1 VTTSNSRK
9 LRTDAAPNRGQLP
22 LVRRLL
28 ADAIGGHRGSYSG
41 AVFCMVLVAV
51 ATAALAWLM
60 RHVVNDVLVAREQSA
75 MWLTAGA
82 VLAVSLLRG
91 LADYGQTVLLAGV
104 GNDLV
109 AGLQRRIFDK
119 VLTLGVDDVARSHSA
134 KLINRLIGH
143 AGAARNVLARVSTS
157 VGCDLLTVILLTA
170 VMIAQDVTMGLATI
184 LVAPLALLGLNRI
197 MRRIRDLAAREQQS
211 VAGVIQ
217 SMQETV
223 QGMRVVKSYTSE
235 AAMRQR
241 FEAASRD
248 SLGRANGVVRIR
260 AWTSPLM
267 EGLGGGLIAGFILYA
282 GWQTVAADK
291 SAGEFIAFILA
302 FLLAYEPTKRLAK
315 AHVLLQRDIVG
326 IEKMYDF
333 LDQPEPEPDFDPR
346 LDLLTGSGP
355 VAFSDVAFGYAPDRQ
370 VLDGV
375 SLVIAPGEIVA
386 LVGSSGAGKST
397 ITGLLQG
404 FYAPTRGRISIG
416 GTDIATVN
424 RVSLR
429 RSIAVVSQDPAMF
442 AGTIRQNIALGRD
455 GATDDEIEAAA
466 EAAGALSFIEALP
479 MGWETPIA
487 ERGSTLSGGQLQRI
501 SIARAI
507 LKDAPILILDEATSA
522 LDGET
527 ERHVHTALKR
537 LMSGRTTLLI
547 AHRRSTVETA
557 GRVLV
562 LADGRIETTGT
573 VEQLSRN
580 SASYRQLFE
589 PAPSAGPG

>member
-1 VTTSNSRK
+1 
-9 LRTDAAPNRGQLP
+9 
-22 LVRRLL
+22 
-28 ADAIGGHRGSYSG
+28 
-41 AVFCMVLVAV
+41 MVLVAS

-60 RHVVNDVLVAREQSA
+60 RHVVNDVLVAREPSA

-82 VLAVSLLRG
+82 VLAVSLIRG

-109 AGLQRRIFDK
+109 ALLQRRVFGK
-119 VLTLGVDDVARSHSA
+119 VLTLGVDDLARSHSA

-143 AGAARNVLARVSTS
+143 AGAARNVLVRISTS

-170 VMIAQDVTMGLATI
+170 VMIAQDVAMGLATI
-184 LVAPLALLGLNRI
+184 LVAPLAMFGLNRI

-223 QGMRVVKSYTSE
+223 QGLRVVKSYVAE
-235 AAMRQR
+235 DAMRQR

-267 EGLGGGLIAGFILYA
+267 EGLGGGLIAGFILYS
-282 GWQTVAADK
+282 GWQTLAAGK

-326 IEKMYDF
+326 VEKMYEF
-333 LDQPEPEPDFDPR
+333 LDQPEPEPVFDPR
-346 LDLLTGSGP
+346 PDLTTASG
-355 VAFSDVAFGYAPDRQ
+355 AISFSDVSFDYGPGRP

-375 SLVIAPGEIVA
+375 RLAMEPGEIAA
-386 LVGSSGAGKST
+386 LVGASGAGKST
-397 ITGLLQG
+397 IAGLLQAL
-404 FYAPTRGRISIG
+404 YAPTGGQITIG
-416 GTDIATVN
+416 GTDIAAVN
-424 RVSLR
+424 RASLR
-429 RSIAVVSQDPAMF
+429 RNIAVVSQDPAMF

-455 GATDDEIEAAA
+455 GATDAEVEAAA
-466 EAAGALSFIEALP
+466 EAAGALSFIAALP
-479 MGWETPIA
+479 LRWDTPVS

-527 ERHVHTALKR
+527 ERHVHAALRR

-547 AHRRSTVETA
+547 AHRRSTVEIA
-557 GRVLV
+557 DRVFV
-562 LADGRIETTGT
+562 LAEGRIEAAGT
-573 VEQLSRN
+573 IDELSLR
-580 SASYRQLFE
+580 SPSYRQLFE
-589 PAPSAGPG
+589 PASSA

>member
-1 VTTSNSRK
+1 
-9 LRTDAAPNRGQLP
+9 
-22 LVRRLL
+22 
-28 ADAIGGHRGSYSG
+28 
-41 AVFCMVLVAV
+41 MVLVAT

-60 RHVVNDVLVAREQSA
+60 RHVVNDVLVAREPSA

-82 VLAVSLLRG
+82 VLAVSLIRG

-109 AGLQRRIFDK
+109 ALLQRRVFGK
-119 VLTLGVDDVARSHSA
+119 VLTLGVDDLARSHSA

-143 AGAARNVLARVSTS
+143 AGAARNVLVRISTS

-170 VMIAQDVTMGLATI
+170 VMIAQDVAMGLATI
-184 LVAPLALLGLNRI
+184 LVAPLAMFGLNRI

-223 QGMRVVKSYTSE
+223 QGLRVVKSYVAE
-235 AAMRQR
+235 DAMRQR

-267 EGLGGGLIAGFILYA
+267 EGLGGGLIAGFILYS
-282 GWQTVAADK
+282 GWQTLAAGK

-326 IEKMYDF
+326 VEKMYEF
-333 LDQPEPEPDFDPR
+333 LDQPEPEPVFDPR
-346 LDLLTGSGP
+346 PDLTTASG
-355 VAFSDVAFGYAPDRQ
+355 AISFSDVSFDYGPGRP

-375 SLVIAPGEIVA
+375 RLAMEPGEIAA
-386 LVGSSGAGKST
+386 LVGASGAGKST
-397 ITGLLQG
+397 IAGLLQAL
-404 FYAPTRGRISIG
+404 YAPTGGQITIG
-416 GTDIATVN
+416 GTDIAAVN
-424 RVSLR
+424 RASLR
-429 RSIAVVSQDPAMF
+429 RNIAVVSQDPAMF

-455 GATDDEIEAAA
+455 GATDAEVEAAA
-466 EAAGALSFIEALP
+466 EAAGALSFIAALP
-479 MGWETPIA
+479 LRWDTPVS

-527 ERHVHTALKR
+527 ERHVHAALRR

-547 AHRRSTVETA
+547 AHRRSTVEIA
-557 GRVLV
+557 DRVFV
-562 LADGRIETTGT
+562 LAEGRIEAAGT
-573 VEQLSRN
+573 IDELSLR
-580 SASYRQLFE
+580 SPSYRQLFE
-589 PAPSAGPG
+589 PAPSA

>member
-1 VTTSNSRK
+1 
-9 LRTDAAPNRGQLP
+9 
-22 LVRRLL
+22 
-28 ADAIGGHRGSYSG
+28 
-41 AVFCMVLVAV
+41 MVLVAT

-60 RHVVNDVLVAREQSA
+60 RHVVNDVLVAREPSA

-82 VLAVSLLRG
+82 VLAVSLIRG

-109 AGLQRRIFDK
+109 ALLQRRVFGK
-119 VLTLGVDDVARSHSA
+119 VLTLGVDDLARSHSA

-143 AGAARNVLARVSTS
+143 AGAARNVLVRISTS

-170 VMIAQDVTMGLATI
+170 VMIAQDVAMGLATI
-184 LVAPLALLGLNRI
+184 LVAPLAMFGLNRI

-223 QGMRVVKSYTSE
+223 QGLRVVKSYVAE
-235 AAMRQR
+235 DAMRQR

-248 SLGRANGVVRIR
+248 SLARANGVVRIR

-267 EGLGGGLIAGFILYA
+267 EGLGGGLIAGFILYS
-282 GWQTVAADK
+282 GWQTLAAGK

-326 IEKMYDF
+326 VEKMYEF
-333 LDQPEPEPDFDPR
+333 LDQPEPEPVFDPR
-346 LDLLTGSGP
+346 PDLTTASG
-355 VAFSDVAFGYAPDRQ
+355 AISFSDVSFDYGPDRP

-375 SLVIAPGEIVA
+375 RLAMEPGEIAA
-386 LVGSSGAGKST
+386 LVGASGAGKST
-397 ITGLLQG
+397 IAGLLQAL
-404 FYAPTRGRISIG
+404 YAPTGGQITIG
-416 GTDIATVN
+416 GTDIAAVN
-424 RVSLR
+424 RASLR
-429 RSIAVVSQDPAMF
+429 RNIAVVSQDPAMF

-455 GATDDEIEAAA
+455 GATDAEVEAAA
-466 EAAGALSFIEALP
+466 EAAGALSFIAALP
-479 MGWETPIA
+479 LRWDTPVS

-522 LDGET
+522 LDGEA
-527 ERHVHTALKR
+527 ERHVHAALRR

-547 AHRRSTVETA
+547 AHRRSTVEIA
-557 GRVLV
+557 DRVFV
-562 LADGRIETTGT
+562 LAEGRIEAAGT
-573 VEQLSRN
+573 IDELSLC
-580 SASYRQLFE
+580 SPSYRQLFE
-589 PAPSAGPG
+589 PAPSA

>member
-1 VTTSNSRK
+1 
-9 LRTDAAPNRGQLP
+9 
-22 LVRRLL
+22 
-28 ADAIGGHRGSYSG
+28 
-41 AVFCMVLVAV
+41 MVLVAT

-60 RHVVNDVLVAREQSA
+60 RHVVNDVLVAREPSA

-82 VLAVSLLRG
+82 VLAVSLIRG

-109 AGLQRRIFDK
+109 ALLQRRVFGK
-119 VLTLGVDDVARSHSA
+119 VLTLGVDDLARSHSA

-143 AGAARNVLARVSTS
+143 AGAARNVLVRISTS

-170 VMIAQDVTMGLATI
+170 VMIAQDVAMGLATI
-184 LVAPLALLGLNRI
+184 LVAPLAMFGLNRI

-223 QGMRVVKSYTSE
+223 QGLRVVKSYVAE
-235 AAMRQR
+235 DAMRQR

-248 SLGRANGVVRIR
+248 SLARANGVVRIR

-267 EGLGGGLIAGFILYA
+267 EGLGGGLIAGFILYS
-282 GWQTVAADK
+282 GWQTLAAGK

-326 IEKMYDF
+326 VEKMYEF
-333 LDQPEPEPDFDPR
+333 LDQPEPEPVFDPR
-346 LDLLTGSGP
+346 PDLTTASG
-355 VAFSDVAFGYAPDRQ
+355 AISFSDVSFDYGPGRP

-375 SLVIAPGEIVA
+375 RLAVEPGEIAA
-386 LVGSSGAGKST
+386 LVGASGAGKST
-397 ITGLLQG
+397 IAGLLQAL
-404 FYAPTRGRISIG
+404 YAPTGGQITIG
-416 GTDIATVN
+416 GTDIAAVN
-424 RVSLR
+424 RASLR
-429 RSIAVVSQDPAMF
+429 RNIAVVSQDPAMF

-455 GATDDEIEAAA
+455 GATDAEVEAAA
-466 EAAGALSFIEALP
+466 EAAGALSFIAALP
-479 MGWETPIA
+479 LRWDTPVS

-522 LDGET
+522 LDGEA
-527 ERHVHTALKR
+527 ERHVHAALRR

-547 AHRRSTVETA
+547 AHRRSTVEIA
-557 GRVLV
+557 DRVFV
-562 LADGRIETTGT
+562 LAEGRIEAAGT
-573 VEQLSRN
+573 IDELSLC
-580 SASYRQLFE
+580 SPSYRQLFE
-589 PAPSAGPG
+589 PAPSA

>member
-1 VTTSNSRK
+1 M
-9 LRTDAAPNRGQLP
+9 DAIPNPGQLP
-22 LVRRLL
+22 LLRRLL
-28 ADAIGGHRGSYSG
+28 ADAIGGHRGGYFG

-91 LADYGQTVLLAGV
+91 FADYGQTVVLAGV

-143 AGAARNVLARVSTS
+143 AGAARNVLVRVSTS

-184 LVAPLALLGLNRI
+184 LIAPLAMLGLNRI

-223 QGMRVVKSYTSE
+223 QGMRVVKSYTAE
-235 AAMRQR
+235 AAMRTR

-267 EGLGGGLIAGFILYA
+267 EGLGGGLIACFILYS

-291 SAGEFIAFILA
+291 SAGAFIAFILA

-333 LDQPEPEPDFDPR
+333 LDQPEPEPDIDPR
-346 LDLLTGSGP
+346 PDLRTGSGAI
-355 VAFSDVAFGYAPDRQ
+355 AFSDVAFGYVPDRV

-375 SLVIAPGEIVA
+375 SLAIAPGEIAA
-386 LVGSSGAGKST
+386 LVGSSGGRQIDDRRVAA
-397 ITGLLQG
+397 GLLHADARPDHHRRHRHHDCQPRQP
-404 FYAPTRGRISIG
+404 APQHRRGRSG
-416 GTDIATVN
+416 SGHV
-424 RVSLR
+424 RGH
-429 RSIAVVSQDPAMF
+429 DPAKH
-442 AGTIRQNIALGRD
+442 RP
-455 GATDDEIEAAA
+455 GAR
-466 EAAGALSFIEALP
+466 
-479 MGWETPIA
+479 W
-487 ERGSTLSGGQLQRI
+487 
-501 SIARAI
+501 
-507 LKDAPILILDEATSA
+507 
-522 LDGET
+522 
-527 ERHVHTALKR
+527 
-537 LMSGRTTLLI
+537 
-547 AHRRSTVETA
+547 
-557 GRVLV
+557 RV
-562 LADGRIETTGT
+562 
-573 VEQLSRN
+573 
-580 SASYRQLFE
+580 
-589 PAPSAGPG
+589 

>member
-1 VTTSNSRK
+1 
-9 LRTDAAPNRGQLP
+9 
-22 LVRRLL
+22 
-28 ADAIGGHRGSYSG
+28 
-41 AVFCMVLVAV
+41 MVLVAT

-60 RHVVNDVLVAREQSA
+60 RHVVNDVLVAREPSA

-82 VLAVSLLRG
+82 VLAVSLIRG

-109 AGLQRRIFDK
+109 ALLQRRVFGK
-119 VLTLGVDDVARSHSA
+119 VLTLGVDDLARSHSA

-143 AGAARNVLARVSTS
+143 AGAARNVLVRISTS

-170 VMIAQDVTMGLATI
+170 VMIAQDVAMGLATI
-184 LVAPLALLGLNRI
+184 LVAPLAMFGLNRI

-223 QGMRVVKSYTSE
+223 QGLRVVKSYVAE
-235 AAMRQR
+235 DAMRQR

-248 SLGRANGVVRIR
+248 SLARANGVVRIR

-267 EGLGGGLIAGFILYA
+267 EGLGGGLIAGFILYS
-282 GWQTVAADK
+282 GWQTLAAGK

-326 IEKMYDF
+326 VEKMYEF
-333 LDQPEPEPDFDPR
+333 LDQPEPEPVFDPR
-346 LDLLTGSGP
+346 PDLTTASG
-355 VAFSDVAFGYAPDRQ
+355 AISFSDVSFDYGPGRR

-375 SLVIAPGEIVA
+375 RLAVEPGEIAA
-386 LVGSSGAGKST
+386 LVGASGAGKST
-397 ITGLLQG
+397 IAGLLQAL
-404 FYAPTRGRISIG
+404 YAPTGGQITIG
-416 GTDIATVN
+416 GTDIAAVN
-424 RVSLR
+424 RASLR
-429 RSIAVVSQDPAMF
+429 RNIAVVSQDPAMF

-455 GATDDEIEAAA
+455 GATDAEVEAAA
-466 EAAGALSFIEALP
+466 EAAGALSFIAALP
-479 MGWETPIA
+479 LRWDTPVS

-522 LDGET
+522 LDGEA
-527 ERHVHTALKR
+527 ERHVHAALRR

-547 AHRRSTVETA
+547 AHRRSTVEIA
-557 GRVLV
+557 DRVFV
-562 LADGRIETTGT
+562 LAEGRIEAAGT
-573 VEQLSRN
+573 IDELSLC
-580 SASYRQLFE
+580 SPSYRQLFE
-589 PAPSAGPG
+589 PAPSA

>member
-1 VTTSNSRK
+1 MTTSNSRK
-9 LRTDAAPNRGQLP
+9 PRVESIPKPGQLP
-22 LVRRLL
+22 VVRRLL
-28 ADAIGGHRGSYSG
+28 AEAIGGRRASYFG
-41 AVFCMVLVAV
+41 AVICMVLVAV

-60 RHVVNDVLVAREQSA
+60 RHVVNDVLVARAQPA

-82 VLAVSLLRG
+82 VLAVSLTRG

-104 GNDLV
+104 GNELV

-143 AGAARNVLARVSTS
+143 AGAARNVLVRISTS

-170 VMIAQDVTMGLATI
+170 VMIAQDVAMGLATI
-184 LVAPLALLGLNRI
+184 LVAPFALLGLNRI

-223 QGMRVVKSYTSE
+223 QGVRVVKSYAAE
-235 AAMRQR
+235 DAMRRR

-267 EGLGGGLIAGFILYA
+267 EGLGGVLIAGFILYS
-282 GWQTVAADK
+282 GWQTIAADK

-302 FLLAYEPTKRLAK
+302 FLLAYEPAKRLAK

-346 LDLLTGSGP
+346 PDLATARGP
-355 VAFSDVAFGYAPDRQ
+355 ISFSDVAFDYGPGRP

-375 SLVIAPGEIVA
+375 SLSIAPGEVAA
-386 LVGSSGAGKST
+386 LVGASGAGKST
-397 ITGLLQG
+397 IAGLLQG
-404 FYAPTRGRISIG
+404 FYAPRQGGISIG
-416 GTDIATVN
+416 GTDISTVN
-424 RVSLR
+424 RASLR
-429 RSIAVVSQDPAMF
+429 RSIAVVSQDPAVF
-442 AGTIRQNIALGRD
+442 AGTVRQNIALGRE
-455 GATDDEIEAAA
+455 GASDLEIEAAA
-466 EAAGALSFIEALP
+466 EAAGALPFIKALP
-479 MGWETPIA
+479 LGWDTPVS

-501 SIARAI
+501 SIARAL

-527 ERHVHTALKR
+527 ERHVHAALRR
-537 LMSGRTTLLI
+537 LMAGRTTLLI
-547 AHRRSTVETA
+547 AHRRSTVENA
-557 GRVLV
+557 DRVLV
-562 LADGRIETTGT
+562 LDAGRIAAAGT
-573 VEQLSRN
+573 NDELLLTSP
-580 SASYRQLFE
+580 SYRQLFE
-589 PAPSAGPG
+589 PAPSA

>member
-1 VTTSNSRK
+1 MTISDSRK
-9 LRTDAAPNRGQLP
+9 PRMEAIPHRGQLP
-22 LVRRLL
+22 AVRRLL
-28 ADAIGGHRGSYSG
+28 ADAISGHRTSYVG
-41 AVFCMVLVAV
+41 AVICMVLVAT

-60 RHVVNDVLVAREQSA
+60 RHVVNDVLVAREPSA

-82 VLAVSLLRG
+82 VLAVSLIRG

-109 AGLQRRIFDK
+109 ALLQRRVFGK
-119 VLTLGVDDVARSHSA
+119 VLTLGVDDLARSHSA

-143 AGAARNVLARVSTS
+143 AGAARNVLVRISTS

-170 VMIAQDVTMGLATI
+170 VMIAQDVAMGLATI
-184 LVAPLALLGLNRI
+184 LVAPLAMFGLNRI

-223 QGMRVVKSYTSE
+223 QGLRVVKSYVAE
-235 AAMRQR
+235 DAMRQR

-267 EGLGGGLIAGFILYA
+267 EGLGGGLIAGFILYS
-282 GWQTVAADK
+282 GWQTLAAGK

-326 IEKMYDF
+326 VEKMYEF
-333 LDQPEPEPDFDPR
+333 LDQPEPEPVFDPR
-346 LDLLTGSGP
+346 PDLTTASG
-355 VAFSDVAFGYAPDRQ
+355 AISFSDVSFDYGPDRP

-375 SLVIAPGEIVA
+375 RLAMEPGEIAA
-386 LVGSSGAGKST
+386 LVGASGAGKST
-397 ITGLLQG
+397 IAGLLQAL
-404 FYAPTRGRISIG
+404 YAPTGGQITIG
-416 GTDIATVN
+416 GTDIAAVN
-424 RVSLR
+424 RASLR
-429 RSIAVVSQDPAMF
+429 RNIAVVSQDPAMF

-455 GATDDEIEAAA
+455 GATDAEVEAAA
-466 EAAGALSFIEALP
+466 EAAGALSFIAALP
-479 MGWETPIA
+479 LRWDTPVS

-527 ERHVHTALKR
+527 ERHVHAALRR

-547 AHRRSTVETA
+547 AHRRSTVEIA
-557 GRVLV
+557 DRVFV
-562 LADGRIETTGT
+562 LAEGRIEAAGT
-573 VEQLSRN
+573 IDELSLC
-580 SASYRQLFE
+580 SPSYRQLFE
-589 PAPSAGPG
+589 PASSA

>member
-1 VTTSNSRK
+1 
-9 LRTDAAPNRGQLP
+9 
-22 LVRRLL
+22 
-28 ADAIGGHRGSYSG
+28 
-41 AVFCMVLVAV
+41 MVLVAS

-60 RHVVNDVLVAREQSA
+60 RHVVNDVLVAREPSA

-82 VLAVSLLRG
+82 VLAVSLIRG

-109 AGLQRRIFDK
+109 ALLQRRVFGK
-119 VLTLGVDDVARSHSA
+119 VLTLGVDDLARSHSA

-143 AGAARNVLARVSTS
+143 AGAARNVLVRISTS

-170 VMIAQDVTMGLATI
+170 VMIAQDVAMGLATI
-184 LVAPLALLGLNRI
+184 LVAPLAMFGLNRI

-223 QGMRVVKSYTSE
+223 QGLRVVKSYVAE
-235 AAMRQR
+235 DAMRQR

-267 EGLGGGLIAGFILYA
+267 EGLGGGLIAGFILYS
-282 GWQTVAADK
+282 GWQTLAAGK

-326 IEKMYDF
+326 VEKMYEF
-333 LDQPEPEPDFDPR
+333 LDQPEPEPVFDPR
-346 LDLLTGSGP
+346 PDLTTASG
-355 VAFSDVAFGYAPDRQ
+355 AISFSDVSFDYGPDRP

-375 SLVIAPGEIVA
+375 RLAMEPGEIAA
-386 LVGSSGAGKST
+386 LVGASGAGKST
-397 ITGLLQG
+397 IAGLLQAL
-404 FYAPTRGRISIG
+404 YAPTGGQITIG
-416 GTDIATVN
+416 GTDIAAVN
-424 RVSLR
+424 RASLR
-429 RSIAVVSQDPAMF
+429 RNIAVVSQDPAMF

-455 GATDDEIEAAA
+455 GATDAEVEAAA
-466 EAAGALSFIEALP
+466 EAAGALSFIAALP
-479 MGWETPIA
+479 LRWDTPVS

-527 ERHVHTALKR
+527 ERHVHAALRR

-547 AHRRSTVETA
+547 AHRRSTVEIA
-557 GRVLV
+557 DRVFV
-562 LADGRIETTGT
+562 LAEGRIEAAGT
-573 VEQLSRN
+573 IDELSLC
-580 SASYRQLFE
+580 SPSYRQLFE
-589 PAPSAGPG
+589 PASSA